1 MKFYELT
8 VDTIFMRGNFKG
20 KMTRSDYWLYFLF
33 IYLWIAI
40 FAAGMGLI
48 ATLFRSPG
56 ATAGMFPVTVF
67 LLVSLIAASARR
79 LHDVGKS
86 GWWQLVPLYSLFLYL
101 QPSLESG
108 SISTP
113 ANYDHS

>member
-33 IYLWIAI
+33 IYLWILI
-40 FAAGMGLI
+40 FAVVLGGLS
-48 ATLFRSPG
+48 ALLRSPG
-56 ATAGMFPVTVF
+56 AMTGLFPVVLF
-67 LLVSLIAASARR
+67 LSVSHYAASARR

-86 GWWQLVPLYSLFLYL
+86 GWWQLVPLYSLYLYL
-101 QPSLESG
+101 QPSLEPG
-108 SISTP
+108 SVSTA